1 MNALSFEYYKT
12 TPVEEKKRSKP
23 KDSNL
28 TLVLPLTA
36 KIEPFEFNFD
46 GIGDEGTTLHTKS
59 IGRSIS
65 LDENR
70 ILFEKDDPQLSSK
83 PSTVRSITSS
93 LSSVAEVSSQ
103 DVALPIVQ
111 ETAEEAARETDIKK
125 RWTILGR
132 LSKLLQPKRRTSQQS
147 TTENGA
153 RSDSESVSL
162 ALFFDATTFY

>member
-23 KDSNL
+23 KDPNPA
-28 TLVLPLTA
+28 LVLPLTA

-46 GIGDEGTTLHTKS
+46 GIGDEGTTIYTKS
-59 IGRSIS
+59 
-65 LDENR
+65 DENR

-83 PSTVRSITSS
+83 SSTVRSITSS